1 MPVQIEWSG
10 AGSNRRPSAFQWEND
25 CVRGIQGGHR
35 RFVVPLCCA
44 GKGRLVAFLMGLPV
58 DAGSEE
64 ILVVEVDR
72 SEVAEDLVLASEP
85 GKMTARAQVTLGGPS
100 ESIGRTRSSAG
111 APADRRGLGGRRVEH
126 GRPHPCGCV
135 LR

>member
-1 MPVQIEWSG
+1 
-10 AGSNRRPSAFQWEND
+10 
-25 CVRGIQGGHR
+25 
-35 RFVVPLCCA
+35 
-44 GKGRLVAFLMGLPV
+44 MGLPV

-126 GRPHPCGCV
+126 GRPHPCGCA
-135 LR
+135 LRQVALSRADWLMPTDWAWPKAACRPSSGRASRRR